1 MDLAQLSTHLKRHLR
16 PGVPKYLALKDAFI
30 EAIAS
35 GTLQSGDKVPNE
47 QELAATLPMSLGTIQ
62 RALRMD
68 SELDFASAAALE
80 TVASDAWTAT
90 PQVRHLAL
98 IAQPINRIDITG
110 VEAFMRLEKLV
121 AKRDG
126 MLHIV
131 GMKLPMEQRLKRA
144 GLLGGNPRLLLYRTD
159 AEFLDA
165 IAAHKQRLEASEQA
179 RQG

>member
-1 MDLAQLSTHLKRHLR
+1 
-16 PGVPKYLALKDAFI
+16 
-30 EAIAS
+30 
-35 GTLQSGDKVPNE
+35 
-47 QELAATLPMSLGTIQ
+47 
-62 RALRMD
+62 MD

-144 GLLGGNPRLLLYRTD
+144 GLLRPQPGWARLLLYRTD